1 MITIVIFLICS
12 IICVCMSFLIRLA
25 KDFSILL
32 VFSLN
37 QLLVSYAVVCL
48 PSVLLISAYIIILI
62 LICFQLLESNA

>member
-1 MITIVIFLICS
+1 M
-12 IICVCMSFLIRLA
+12 CMSFLIRLA

-62 LICFQLLESNA
+62 LICF